1 LRLLVRATCGQ
12 CNHIE
17 FRDNALGK
25 KEAPTPFRGNVGA
38 EVCARWPYGGRCLTG
53 LQCQTHEDLTAF
65 RYLAM
70 CWPAQKCCFKD
81 SKAAGAGV
89 RPAALPCPP
98 YAPLSWAAIVGRR
111 TGGEEMLVMRPLRLS
126 SPPLLLRWKGTPSPT
141 QKQWITRN
149 GFYAAKF
156 WYPQKRKPRRPYI
169 EALSAVALL
178 HSPGGGEVGRI
189 TCRRLHH
196 RPMPTVCRRAGKSVV
211 LHALHFFTARQ
222 SRKSGNAARLFGE
235 KPRRF

>member
-1 LRLLVRATCGQ
+1 MLLQRQ
-12 CNHIE
+12 QS
-17 FRDNALGK
+17 RR
-25 KEAPTPFRGNVGA
+25 RG
-38 EVCARWPYGGRCLTG
+38 C
-53 LQCQTHEDLTAF
+53 
-65 RYLAM
+65 
-70 CWPAQKCCFKD
+70 
-81 SKAAGAGV
+81 V

-98 YAPLSWAAIVGRR
+98 YAPLSWAAVVGRR

-156 WYPQKRKPRRPYI
+156 WHPQKRKPRRPYI

-178 HSPGGGEVGRI
+178 TLLGDGEVGRI

-196 RPMPTVCRRAGKSVV
+196 RPMPTVCRTAGKSVV
-211 LHALHFFTARQ
+211 LHALHFFTASQKR
-222 SRKSGNAARLFGE
+222 SALFGE
-235 KPRRF
+235 KTKAPATGQGQVLNHTVVKPDTGEE

>member
-1 LRLLVRATCGQ
+1 MLIQRQQSR
-12 CNHIE
+12 
-17 FRDNALGK
+17 R
-25 KEAPTPFRGNVGA
+25 RG
-38 EVCARWPYGGRCLTG
+38 C
-53 LQCQTHEDLTAF
+53 
-65 RYLAM
+65 
-70 CWPAQKCCFKD
+70 
-81 SKAAGAGV
+81 V

-156 WYPQKRKPRRPYI
+156 WHPQKRKPRRPYI

-178 HSPGGGEVGRI
+178 HSPGGRGGRP
-189 TCRRLHH
+189 HH
-196 RPMPTVCRRAGKSVV
+196 MQATTPPPDADSVSYSGKICGSPRF
-211 LHALHFFTARQ
+211 ALFHSEPKQKVWKRSAP
-222 SRKSGNAARLFGE
+222 FGE
-235 KPRRF
+235 KTKAPATGQGQVFNRTVVKPDRGAEYPPERRPRFDSQSIRPRGRN